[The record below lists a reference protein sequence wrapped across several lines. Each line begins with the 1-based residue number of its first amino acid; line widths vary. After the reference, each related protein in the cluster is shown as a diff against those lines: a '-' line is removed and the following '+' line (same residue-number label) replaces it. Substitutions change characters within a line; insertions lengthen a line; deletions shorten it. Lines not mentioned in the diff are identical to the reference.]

1 MPPVTLRGRDL
12 KSKYVRQRI
21 EIVHMITKVPLHELH
36 SYTPADGL
44 PAREVSDVDKGVVER
59 GKDVRNAEHQLAVPH
74 LELTRFG

>member
-1 MPPVTLRGRDL
+1 MNQEEVDR
-12 KSKYVRQRI
+12 
-21 EIVHMITKVPLHELH
+21 
-36 SYTPADGL
+36 TPADGL

>member
-1 MPPVTLRGRDL
+1 
-12 KSKYVRQRI
+12 
-21 EIVHMITKVPLHELH
+21 MITKLPSHELH